1 MKRYLY
7 ITFALL
13 VLLAGQA
20 GAQRRLP
27 KMKGV
32 SLTAGMTDGFYCK
45 ANKPDAGFS
54 FGLAVSTYAKKR
66 NQWVL
71 GGEVL
76 KRNTPYRDGSIP
88 LVQYT
93 GEGGYYYNIF
103 SSPNKTVFLSIGGS
117 AMLGYES
124 VNGGKRL
131 LYDGATLG
139 QCESFNYGGAI
150 TLEAETYLSD
160 RLVLL
165 LRLRERIL
173 WGSAST
179 HAHFQYGIG
188 IKYIL

>member
-1 MKRYLY
+1 MMRYLY
-7 ITFALL
+7 ISFALL

-54 FGLAVSTYAKKR
+54 FGLAVSTYEKKR
-66 NQWVL
+66 NPRAP
-71 GGEVL
+71 GGAPL
-76 KRNTPYRDGSIP
+76 PRPPPPRDGAIP

-124 VNGGKRL
+124 VNGGKRQ

-139 QCESFNYGGAI
+139 QCESFIYGGAI
-150 TLEAETYLSD
+150 TLESETSLSD

>member
-93 GEGGYYYNIF
+93 SEGGYYYNFF
-103 SSPNKTVFLSIGGS
+103 SSSNKTVFLSIGGS

-139 QCESFNYGGAI
+139 QCESFIYGGAI

>member
-20 GAQRRLP
+20 GSEMCIRDR
-27 KMKGV
+27 
-32 SLTAGMTDGFYCK
+32 
-45 ANKPDAGFS
+45 PDAGFS

-124 VNGGKRL
+124 VNGGKDCCMTVPRW
-131 LYDGATLG
+131 DNA
-139 QCESFNYGGAI
+139 NP
-150 TLEAETYLSD
+150 LSMVV
-160 RLVLL
+160 R
-165 LRLRERIL
+165 
-173 WGSAST
+173 
-179 HAHFQYGIG
+179 
-188 IKYIL
+188 

>member
-27 KMKGV
+27 KMKDV

-103 SSPNKTVFLSIGGS
+103 SYP
-117 AMLGYES
+117 
-124 VNGGKRL
+124 
-131 LYDGATLG
+131 
-139 QCESFNYGGAI
+139 
-150 TLEAETYLSD
+150 
-160 RLVLL
+160 
-165 LRLRERIL
+165 
-173 WGSAST
+173 
-179 HAHFQYGIG
+179 
-188 IKYIL
+188 

>member
-27 KMKGV
+27 EMKGV

-54 FGLAVSTYAKKR
+54 FGLAVSTYTKKR

-93 GEGGYYYNIF
+93 SEGGYYYNFF
-103 SSPNKTVFLSIGGS
+103 SSSNKTVFLSIGGS

-139 QCESFNYGGAI
+139 QCESFIYGGAI

-173 WGSAST
+173 WE
-179 HAHFQYGIG
+179 
-188 IKYIL
+188 

>member
-1 MKRYLY
+1 M
-7 ITFALL
+7 
-13 VLLAGQA
+13 
-20 GAQRRLP
+20 P
-27 KMKGV
+27 V
-32 SLTAGMTDGFYCK
+32 SLSGWRFPLMQK
-45 ANKPDAGFS
+45 M
-54 FGLAVSTYAKKR
+54 R

-139 QCESFNYGGAI
+139 QCESFIYGGAI

>member
-1 MKRYLY
+1 MSRGLGDVYKR
-7 ITFALL
+7 
-13 VLLAGQA
+13 Q
-20 GAQRRLP
+20 
-27 KMKGV
+27 
-32 SLTAGMTDGFYCK
+32 
-45 ANKPDAGFS
+45 
-54 FGLAVSTYAKKR
+54 
-66 NQWVL
+66 
-71 GGEVL
+71 
-76 KRNTPYRDGSIP
+76 
-88 LVQYT
+88 VQYT

-124 VNGGKRL
+124 VNGEKRL

-139 QCESFNYGGAI
+139 QCESFIYGGAI

>member
-1 MKRYLY
+1 M
-7 ITFALL
+7 
-13 VLLAGQA
+13 
-20 GAQRRLP
+20 
-27 KMKGV
+27 
-32 SLTAGMTDGFYCK
+32 
-45 ANKPDAGFS
+45 
-54 FGLAVSTYAKKR
+54 
-66 NQWVL
+66 
-71 GGEVL
+71 
-76 KRNTPYRDGSIP
+76 
-88 LVQYT
+88 
-93 GEGGYYYNIF
+93 
-103 SSPNKTVFLSIGGS
+103 GGS

-139 QCESFNYGGAI
+139 QCESFIYGGAI

>member
-1 MKRYLY
+1 
-7 ITFALL
+7 
-13 VLLAGQA
+13 
-20 GAQRRLP
+20 
-27 KMKGV
+27 MKGV

-124 VNGGKRL
+124 VNGGKDCCMTVPRW
-131 LYDGATLG
+131 DNA
-139 QCESFNYGGAI
+139 NP
-150 TLEAETYLSD
+150 LSMVV
-160 RLVLL
+160 R
-165 LRLRERIL
+165 
-173 WGSAST
+173 
-179 HAHFQYGIG
+179 
-188 IKYIL
+188 